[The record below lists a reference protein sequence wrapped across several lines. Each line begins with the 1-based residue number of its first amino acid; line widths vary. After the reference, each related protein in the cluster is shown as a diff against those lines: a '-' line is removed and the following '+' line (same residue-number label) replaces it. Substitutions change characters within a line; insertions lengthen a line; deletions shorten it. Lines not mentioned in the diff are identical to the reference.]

1 MQFYITN
8 NLPVSD
14 QTYNNFSILIRPIH
28 EKLLNF
34 ILAVNLLEH
43 SSFVW
48 VWVFG
53 TSRKKKKKTPG
64 TKYMT
69 LFVWVLR

>member
-48 VWVFG
+48 VWVFE
-53 TSRKKKKKTPG
+53 TSRKKVKKTLG
-64 TKYMT
+64 TNING
-69 LFVWVLR
+69 VN